1 LIETKGLT
9 LEAVDRLFSRGAAT
23 AGPEQDE
30 LSNSGLEAIPEKG
43 MNENNVM
50 EVEKV

>member
-1 LIETKGLT
+1 
-9 LEAVDRLFSRGAAT
+9 LFSRGAAA
-23 AGPEQDE
+23 AGSEQDE

-43 MNENNVM
+43 MTGDNLM